1 MNYLESRG
9 RDSLGISIN
18 FVSKRSFI
26 FKTRVNNKNSL
37 SIFNK
42 KIGKKNFLNIS
53 IKFSKRIGTSGENT
67 ANILEL
73 LKKIKINKID
83 FKYLDFFEI
92 FSHTRW
98 ASVGDVINSNAILN
112 KHQTK

>member
-42 KIGKKNFLNIS
+42 KIGKKTFLIFQLNFQNVS
-53 IKFSKRIGTSGENT
+53 EPPV
-67 ANILEL
+67 
-73 LKKIKINKID
+73 KIQQ
-83 FKYLDFFEI
+83 I
-92 FSHTRW
+92 FLSY
-98 ASVGDVINSNAILN
+98 
-112 KHQTK
+112 